1 MEISIVWVV
10 VIAAIAVGAG
20 YIFRMLDSRVT
31 TALKESLEKAP
42 APEEARPDF
51 RPAEPSVLRVTLDQ
65 TLRWHLELDGAQIEP
80 DGLTPE
86 QRARLVNVIVQI
98 RPWIDGKTAVS
109 PGLVAAPVPALPV
122 ASPRPSYAELVPTP
136 QPPPAAALRIDIGR
150 GFRTMLEN
158 DLKKPEVVKP
168 TSIVSMIDDVLQK
181 ILAVSPLA
189 ARKIRLEEGPGGE
202 VVVFVDKESYN
213 GVDSVPYDDVRA
225 IIRQAITEWD
235 RKN

>member
-1 MEISIVWVV
+1 
-10 VIAAIAVGAG
+10 
-20 YIFRMLDSRVT
+20 
-31 TALKESLEKAP
+31 
-42 APEEARPDF
+42 
-51 RPAEPSVLRVTLDQ
+51 
-65 TLRWHLELDGAQIEP
+65 
-80 DGLTPE
+80 
-86 QRARLVNVIVQI
+86 
-98 RPWIDGKTAVS
+98 
-109 PGLVAAPVPALPV
+109 
-122 ASPRPSYAELVPTP
+122 
-136 QPPPAAALRIDIGR
+136 
-150 GFRTMLEN
+150 MLEN